1 MRELKFTIRS
11 GPLRKR
17 QFTPAPLTKSLTRP
31 GTVGAEVLRNRSPPT
46 MPLGKVLVRQAAGD
60 AAYTFVESQSS
71 QPSSPS
77 DLGSLQ
83 KLRIGCATTAEDDK
97 RRLRGSSP
105 TLRTSPPSSQGT
117 RSPNRLKPFGH
128 QVGAKANTSVKT
140 PGKGYPLH
148 LDSVWSPWD
157 KHANASTLSGTNT
170 IIGNNRTNDTSATST
185 GKNGPETTVVHGPPL
200 PHHPGDELPLSI
212 GRP

>member
-31 GTVGAEVLRNRSPPT
+31 GTVGAEVLRNRSST
-46 MPLGKVLVRQAAGD
+46 AIPLGKVLVRKELPGD
-60 AAYTFVESQSS
+60 EAYAFVESSSSS

-105 TLRTSPPSSQGT
+105 ALRTSPPPSQGT

-157 KHANASTLSGTNT
+157 KQANTSTLSGTNT
-170 IIGNNRTNDTSATST
+170 NIGNSRTNDTTT
-185 GKNGPETTVVHGPPL
+185 GKNGPETTVVHGPPI